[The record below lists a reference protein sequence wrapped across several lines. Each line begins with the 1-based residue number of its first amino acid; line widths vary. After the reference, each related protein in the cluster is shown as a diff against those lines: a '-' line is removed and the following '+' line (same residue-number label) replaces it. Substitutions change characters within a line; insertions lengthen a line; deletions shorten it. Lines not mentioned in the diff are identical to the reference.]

1 MKTTRTEAEW
11 TALIEEH
18 EMAFFRGELATS
30 SPESYSIDEMHEI
43 SDAMDENTAK
53 AEAAMRDDF
62 AAMPPQAQARMLEL
76 LAGADPGNMEFWKE
90 LLGVKM
96 PDAPPIGA

>member
-1 MKTTRTEAEW
+1 MKATRTDAEW

-18 EMAFFRGELATS
+18 EMAYFRGELATS
-30 SPESYSIDEMHEI
+30 SPESYSIDEVREI
-43 SDAMDENTAK
+43 SDAMDESSAK

-62 AAMPPQAQARMLEL
+62 NALPPQLQARMLDL
-76 LAGADPGNMEFWKE
+76 LAGTDPGNMEFWKK

-96 PDAPPIGA
+96 PDAPPVSA